1 MGGEDTAFEV
11 AGHIESLEKIT
22 DGGMGCPPMPSL
34 WAMPHNN
41 AKSDNPEVIVGID
54 LGTTNSLVAW
64 CDESGPRVLGSADS
78 AIMPSVV
85 RFSDDGSRVEAVGA
99 EARAHAVEFPHR
111 TVSSAKRLMGRSVR
125 DAAGDLAFLPYPVV
139 EGEHDTARIAIGQR
153 LISPQE
159 VSARIL
165 EALRD
170 RASEALGLPVRKAV
184 VTVPAYF
191 DDAQRQATRDA
202 GRLAGLEVVRIINEP
217 TAASLAYGIG
227 AHVREEETIAVF
239 DLGGGT
245 FDVSILTVTPKP
257 EDDAAGAD
265 YFEVRSTAGD
275 TRLGGDDVDH
285 AIVSLILREAGE
297 RFGIDLSIEGALPP
311 ATRQALKM
319 FAEATK
325 IRLSDANEAN
335 LRIDLGD
342 GKVYER
348 VLGRAEFEGLI
359 KPWIDRAMN
368 RCADALCDAKLTP
381 GDIDRVVM
389 VGGSTRI
396 PLVRARAR
404 EFFEVEPYIAL
415 DPDTVVALGA
425 AAQGAALAGFDRS
438 TLLLDVLPLSLGV
451 ETMGGGFAKLI
462 IRNQTTPARAVE
474 TFTTSVDGQT
484 KIAINVLQGE
494 REMASDCR
502 QLGRFEL
509 TVPAM
514 PAGMPR
520 LEVEFLVD
528 ANGVLNVSAVEQ
540 RSGKRAAIQVAPT
553 HGLSRD
559 EVDRLERE
567 SFEHAREDMTRHR
580 IADLIVNGR
589 LDIKWTRLAVE
600 RVEDGIDE
608 AYRAEIEAAA
618 TKLEALLDQAAKDW
632 SSVNADEISAARD
645 ALNQTSMRLHEVSI
659 ARSLRED

>member
-1 MGGEDTAFEV
+1 
-11 AGHIESLEKIT
+11 
-22 DGGMGCPPMPSL
+22 MPSL

-342 GKVYER
+342 GNVYER

-359 KPWIDRAMN
+359 KPWIDRAMS
-368 RCADALCDAKLTP
+368 RCADALRDAKLTP

-553 HGLSRD
+553 HGLSRE

>member
-1 MGGEDTAFEV
+1 MTTP
-11 AGHIESLEKIT
+11 K
-22 DGGMGCPPMPSL
+22 
-34 WAMPHNN
+34 
-41 AKSDNPEVIVGID
+41 AKSVEHGINEVIVGID

-64 CDESGPRVLGSADS
+64 CDDSGPRVLPDAGS

-85 RFSDDGSRVEAVGA
+85 RFSGDGRSVESVGA

-111 TVSSAKRLMGRSVR
+111 TVSSAKRLMGRSVA

-139 EGEHDTARIAIGQR
+139 AGAHETARIEIGER

-170 RASEALGLPVRKAV
+170 RATAALGVPVRKAV

-217 TAASLAYGIG
+217 TAASLAYGVG
-227 AHVREEETIAVF
+227 AHVKREETIAVF

-245 FDVSILTVTPKP
+245 FDVSILTVTPAT
-257 EDDAAGAD
+257 DDDGSGAD
-265 YFEVRSTAGD
+265 YFEVRATAGD

-297 RFGIDLSIEGALPP
+297 RFQMDLAADDALPP

-325 IRLSDANEAN
+325 IRLSEEDETT
-335 LRIDLGD
+335 LRIDLGE
-342 GKVYER
+342 GRVYER
-348 VLGRAEFEGLI
+348 VLGRGEFEGLI
-359 KPWIDRAMN
+359 GPWIDRAMG
-368 RCADALCDAKLTP
+368 RCADALRDAKLTA
-381 GDIDRVVM
+381 GAIDRVVM

-396 PLVRARAR
+396 PLVRDRARA
-404 EFFEVEPYIAL
+404 FFGVEPYVAL

-425 AAQGAALAGFDRS
+425 AAQGAVLAGLDRS
-438 TLLLDVLPLSLGV
+438 KLLLDVLPLSLGV

-462 IRNQTTPARAVE
+462 VRNQATPARAVE

-494 REMASDCR
+494 REMAGDCR

-509 TVPAM
+509 TVPPM
-514 PAGMPR
+514 PAGAPR

-567 SFEHAREDMTRHR
+567 SFEHARQDMTRHR

-589 LDIKWTRLAVE
+589 LDIKWTRLAIE
-600 RVEDGIDE
+600 RVGDGIAD
-608 AYRAEIEAAA
+608 AYRNEIEAAA
-618 TKLEALLDQAAKDW
+618 TRLETMLDRAAEDW
-632 SSVNADEISAARD
+632 SSVDADEISEARD
-645 ALNQTSMRLHEVSI
+645 AMNQTSVRLHEVSI
-659 ARSLRED
+659 ARSLRKDD

>member
-1 MGGEDTAFEV
+1 
-11 AGHIESLEKIT
+11 
-22 DGGMGCPPMPSL
+22 MPTP
-34 WAMPHNN
+34 ATN
-41 AKSDNPEVIVGID
+41 ARADREVIVGID

-64 CDESGPRVLGSADS
+64 CDESGPRVLGEGDA
-78 AIMPSVV
+78 AMLPSVV
-85 RFSDDGSRVEAVGA
+85 RFSADGQTVEAVGA
-99 EARAHAVEFPHR
+99 EARAHAVEFPQR
-111 TVSSAKRLMGRSVR
+111 TVASAKRLMGRSAA
-125 DAAGDLAFLPYPVV
+125 DAAGDAGFLPYEIV
-139 EGEHDTARIAIGQR
+139 EGEHETARIAIGGR

-165 EALRD
+165 GALRD
-170 RASEALGLPVRKAV
+170 RASAALGVPVSKAV

-217 TAASLAYGIG
+217 TAASLAYGVG
-227 AHVREEETIAVF
+227 ARVKVEETIAVF

-245 FDVSILTVTPKP
+245 FDVSILTVTPS
-257 EDDAAGAD
+257 DDGVGAD
-265 YFEVRSTAGD
+265 YFEVLATAGD

-297 RFGIDLSIEGALPP
+297 QFGMDLSAAGALPP

-325 IRLSDANEAN
+325 IRLSSEDSAQ
-335 LRIDLGD
+335 LRIDLGE
-342 GKVYER
+342 GRVYER
-348 VLGRAEFEGLI
+348 ALGRAEFEALI
-359 KPWIDRAMN
+359 TPWIERAMA
-368 RCADALCDAKLTP
+368 RCADALRDAKI
-381 GDIDRVVM
+381 DANAIDRVVM

-396 PLVRARAR
+396 PLVRERARA
-404 EFFEVEPYIAL
+404 FFGVEPYVAL

-425 AAQGAALAGFDRS
+425 AAQGAVLAGLDRG

-462 IRNQTTPARAVE
+462 TRNQTTPARAVE

-502 QLGRFEL
+502 KLGTFEL

-528 ANGVLNVSAVEQ
+528 ANGVLNVSAVEG

-553 HGLSRD
+553 HGLSRE

-567 SFEHAREDMTRHR
+567 SFEHARKDMTRHR
-580 IADLIVNGR
+580 IADLIVNCR
-589 LDIKWTRLAVE
+589 LDIKWTKLAVE
-600 RVEDGIDE
+600 RVGDGIED
-608 AYRAEIEAAA
+608 AYRDEIENAMSTLGALIDRAAA
-618 TKLEALLDQAAKDW
+618 DW
-632 SSVNADEISAARD
+632 SSVDANEISAARD
-645 ALNQTSMRLHEVSI
+645 ALNQTSVRLHEVSI

>member
-1 MGGEDTAFEV
+1 MTTP
-11 AGHIESLEKIT
+11 K
-22 DGGMGCPPMPSL
+22 
-34 WAMPHNN
+34 
-41 AKSDNPEVIVGID
+41 AKSVEHGINEVIVGID

-64 CDESGPRVLGSADS
+64 CDDSGPRVLPDAGS

-85 RFSDDGSRVEAVGA
+85 RFSGDGRSVESVGA

-111 TVSSAKRLMGRSVR
+111 TVSSAKRLMGRSVA

-139 EGEHDTARIAIGQR
+139 AGAHETARIEIGER

-170 RASEALGLPVRKAV
+170 RATAALGVPVRKAV

-217 TAASLAYGIG
+217 TAASLAYGVG
-227 AHVREEETIAVF
+227 AHVNREETIAVF

-245 FDVSILTVTPKP
+245 FDVSILTVTPAT
-257 EDDAAGAD
+257 DDDGSGAD
-265 YFEVRSTAGD
+265 YFEVRATAGD

-297 RFGIDLSIEGALPP
+297 RFQMDLAADDALPP

-325 IRLSDANEAN
+325 IRLSEEDETT
-335 LRIDLGD
+335 LRIDLGE
-342 GKVYER
+342 GRVYER
-348 VLGRAEFEGLI
+348 VLGRGEFEGLI
-359 KPWIDRAMN
+359 GPWIDRAMG
-368 RCADALCDAKLTP
+368 RCADALRDAKLTA
-381 GDIDRVVM
+381 GAIDRVVM

-396 PLVRARAR
+396 PLVRDRARA
-404 EFFEVEPYIAL
+404 FFGVEPYVAL

-425 AAQGAALAGFDRS
+425 AAQGAVLAGLDRS
-438 TLLLDVLPLSLGV
+438 KLLLDVLPLSLGV

-462 IRNQTTPARAVE
+462 VRNQATPARAVE

-494 REMASDCR
+494 REMAGDCR

-509 TVPAM
+509 TVPPM
-514 PAGMPR
+514 PAGAPR

-567 SFEHAREDMTRHR
+567 SFEHARQDMTRHR

-589 LDIKWTRLAVE
+589 LDIKWTRLAIE
-600 RVEDGIDE
+600 RVGDGIAD
-608 AYRAEIEAAA
+608 AYRNEIEAAA
-618 TKLEALLDQAAKDW
+618 TRLETMLDRAAEDW
-632 SSVNADEISAARD
+632 SSVDADEISEARD
-645 ALNQTSMRLHEVSI
+645 AMNQTSVRLHEVSI
-659 ARSLRED
+659 ARSLRKDD